1 MLHGKYIYRS
11 GDGNLST
18 QPHGHCM
25 WARSEM
31 RTTVPTSWIKCLL
44 TERLSLLPCME
55 DLIADIEPVLQ
66 PHCKKRKSSVSLSF
80 CHQQGGKGVGPELEG
95 APAQALQTTSGH
107 PCPSG
112 VLLSRQLAICCSPAP
127 DDLHCFGQLCRLK
140 HEKISWP
147 SKLSISSHQQI
158 MVQEGTQT
166 DLPHPSTWLTR
177 HATKAQV
184 KTCAGGSSCK
194 QRQTCCSLSA
204 TKSSVD

>member
-1 MLHGKYIYRS
+1 MASTSSS

-18 QPHGHCM
+18 QPRGHCM
-25 WARSEM
+25 WTRSER

-44 TERLSLLPCME
+44 TKRLSLLPCME

-112 VLLSRQLAICCSPAP
+112 VLPSQQLAICCSPTP
-127 DDLHCFGQLCRLK
+127 EDLLCFRSIMQTETWENIQAINFFSSANQGSKVRRL
-140 HEKISWP
+140 ISPICPHGWQDKPPKPRWRPVHWP
-147 SKLSISSHQQI
+147 S
-158 MVQEGTQT
+158 T
-166 DLPHPSTWLTR
+166 
-177 HATKAQV
+177 
-184 KTCAGGSSCK
+184 GGSSCK
-194 QRQTCCSLSA
+194 QRQKCCHLSA